1 MGRAGWTEPS
11 VSLRRGSG
19 VRMGVSRQ
27 SGRVLF
33 RPDIRVACG
42 EEVPKQGSILM
53 GSSSKGSFSGGHM
66 VSLGII

>member
-11 VSLRRGSG
+11 VSLRLGSR
-19 VRMGVSRQ
+19 VRMGSSRQ

-53 GSSSKGSFSGGHM
+53 GSSSKGSFHGGHM